1 MFGPFARKDDR
12 TRAEEMRQREMTH
25 AERMKAIEL
34 GRPLPEVELA
44 RAKTDAIRAQ
54 VDAAK
59 VIVGVLARVVVGLG
73 TLGIA
78 VGATAVVLHQA
89 PPASQLAALALIW
102 TAATLVGI
110 ATALAGVL
118 DARRLNLRAIFSE
131 RSSPSGPPDEERL
144 FTAIQK

>member
-1 MFGPFARKDDR
+1 MFGPFGKKDDL

-25 AERMKAIEL
+25 AERLKAIEL

-59 VIVGVLARVVVGLG
+59 VIVGFLTRTVVALG

-78 VGATAVVLHQA
+78 VGATAVVLQQA
-89 PPASQLAALALIW
+89 PPASQLAALAFIW
-102 TAATLVGI
+102 IAVALVGV
-110 ATALAGVL
+110 ATALAGVI
-118 DARRLNLRAIFSE
+118 DVRRLNLRSFLPE
-131 RSSPSGPPDEERL
+131 RASPSEPTDDEKL
-144 FTAIQK
+144 YTAIQK